1 MCNLTIYW
9 KIFYRK
15 SENVYLKFD
24 RDSAILSCDNDDL
37 KSRYKS
43 FLQFIVFYL
52 LQWIRT
58 GKKRKRLR
66 KKSHILVARYLAN
79 NLFAQKEVFILRKKS
94 HILLARYLADQM
106 PATKSLQSHRKAF
119 CLGSILPDIKPSFL
133 TKKHEYFGTFEEIQG
148 KMKALIDND
157 PKESKERVYWRRFG
171 EVMHYMADY
180 FTFPHNTNFTGNLYE
195 HNKYEKHLKNH
206 LKRYIESGAADRMVI
221 LPVNFGSFREL
232 VEYIGNA
239 HERYLLKERN
249 IAEDVQY
256 ILRICSQVIHGILQL
271 AAKQFGREDIL
282 IPAAC

>member
-1 MCNLTIYW
+1 M
-9 KIFYRK
+9 
-15 SENVYLKFD
+15 
-24 RDSAILSCDNDDL
+24 
-37 KSRYKS
+37 
-43 FLQFIVFYL
+43 
-52 LQWIRT
+52 
-58 GKKRKRLR
+58 R
-66 KKSHILVARYLAN
+66 KKSHILV
-79 NLFAQKEVFILRKKS
+79 
-94 HILLARYLADQM
+94 ARYLADQM

-180 FTFPHNTNFTGNLYE
+180 FTFPHNKNFTGNLYE

-232 VEYIGNA
+232 VVYW
-239 HERYLLKERN
+239 K
-249 IAEDVQY
+249 
-256 ILRICSQVIHGILQL
+256 C
-271 AAKQFGREDIL
+271 
-282 IPAAC
+282 P